1 MGGDGGLS
9 VSVPAALQMAEHAQL
24 ALVGD
29 AERIGEALTRA
40 LADRSSAQARRAP
53 PDITIVQAS
62 EQLVPG
68 DSLSVALR
76 HRPDSSMRLAL
87 KLHAAG
93 EVDAVVSG
101 GDTAALM
108 ALSRQQLGMLTG
120 ALRPAIC
127 KPIQG
132 IAGLFWMLDLGAN
145 VDCAPLHLHQFA
157 RMGST
162 LARTVGGLESPRV
175 ALLNIGTEP
184 HKGPRSLHE
193 AAALLAA
200 DASLHFIGYIEGN
213 SLFSDV
219 ADVVVTDGFSGNIA
233 LKSVEG
239 AAWMAGHLLRRW
251 FDSLGFIEQAGVA
264 LARAK
269 LDALRREL
277 NPQSHNGASFVGLN
291 GVVVKSHGAA
301 DVAGFASAIGQ
312 ALREVRGG
320 LRADLELQFRVSP
333 QARPADSSIDQLL
346 PGKEEG

>member
-1 MGGDGGLS
+1 MGGDGGLT
-9 VSVPAALQMAEHAQL
+9 VSVPAALQMADQAQI

-29 AERIGEALTRA
+29 ADQIRAA
-40 LADRSSAQARRAP
+40 LARAQADRPGAQGRRTT
-53 PDITIVQAS
+53 PDIIIVHAS
-62 EQLVPG
+62 EQLAPG
-68 DSLSVALR
+68 DSLVDVLR
-76 HRPDSSMRLAL
+76 HRPDSSMRQAL
-87 KLHAAG
+87 KLHATGAA
-93 EVDAVVSG
+93 DAVVSG

-108 ALSRQQLGMLTG
+108 ALARQLLGMLPG

-127 KPIQG
+127 KPMQG
-132 IAGLFWMLDLGAN
+132 VAGLFWMLDLGAN
-145 VDCAPLHLHQFA
+145 VDCSPLHLYQFA
-157 RMGST
+157 RMGDA
-162 LARTVGGLESPRV
+162 LARTVGGLESPRI

-200 DASLHFIGYIEGN
+200 DTGLQFIGYIEGN
-213 SLFSDV
+213 TLFSDV

-301 DVAGFASAIGQ
+301 DVAGFASAIAQ

-320 LRADLELQFRVSP
+320 LRADLESQFGAGP
-333 QARPADSSIDQLL
+333 AARSAEASVNHLL
-346 PGKEEG
+346 PGEEEG